1 MQPTSRVVRFQLLA
15 ILLVAACGL
24 VYELLITTAASYLLG
39 NTVLQYSLGIGIFIG
54 SMGIGSWFS
63 KFVEAPIEAAFLKFQ
78 LALATLGALSTLVVH
93 WAFWSSATPS
103 LIVYLLIAV
112 VGALTGFEL
121 PLLMRMLKEK
131 AEFNR
136 LIASALALDNI
147 GCLIASLVFP
157 LILLPHL
164 GLIRTAMATGALN
177 LAVVA
182 FGLYYFDLKPKI
194 RLQLT
199 LVTALLTILLGVGLW
214 QATWIGDMME
224 NRLYQDGIVYSDQS
238 PYQKIVMTNHKRDL
252 RLFLNGQLQFS
263 SVDEH
268 RYHESLVHPAF
279 GLHRSPK
286 RVLVLGAGDG
296 LATREILRY
305 PSVEEIILC
314 DLDEKVSNL
323 AKNFSPLTKLN
334 QNSLHDPRV
343 RIVHQDAFS
352 YLFEDQDP
360 FDVILADLPDPSTP
374 LLAKL
379 YSREF
384 YRRIMALLKKDG
396 IFATQATS
404 PFTAPE
410 AYHTIVSTIRA
421 TGLRARPYR
430 TFIPSFGEWGFVLAS
445 PQPLNLQNWK
455 PIADLR
461 FLNPDLFPSLFTW
474 SSDSLSPEPTIVSTL
489 DNISVTFAYQKA
501 LEREL

>member
-1 MQPTSRVVRFQLLA
+1 MPDR
-15 ILLVAACGL
+15 
-24 VYELLITTAASYLLG
+24 
-39 NTVLQYSLGIGIFIG
+39 FIG
-54 SMGIGSWFS
+54 F
-63 KFVEAPIEAAFLKFQ
+63 PIDS
-78 LALATLGALSTLVVH
+78 LATPRSD
-93 WAFWSSATPS
+93 S
-103 LIVYLLIAV
+103 
-112 VGALTGFEL
+112 
-121 PLLMRMLKEK
+121 
-131 AEFNR
+131 NR
-136 LIASALALDNI
+136 N
-147 GCLIASLVFP
+147 G
-157 LILLPHL
+157 
-164 GLIRTAMATGALN
+164 TGALN

-182 FGLYYFDLKPKI
+182 FGLYYFDLKPKT